1 MVLVGLFQLNLFCDS
16 VIVDVEQQSSKSN
29 FSLFLCVASSLLA
42 WAQYFSDWLQD
53 CLIQASATTCI
64 SCILFN
70 CTVGHQT
77 PTAVNRPSGP
87 GLSLQSWCN
96 DVSSLHS
103 DYCSEL
109 FTSQSHLFGSTF
121 PTTFSTKFL
130 AATQKTCFLL
140 AIVCSLDVSHSVIVS
155 KPIHWC

>member
-1 MVLVGLFQLNLFCDS
+1 MILVSSFQVSLFCYS
-16 VIVDVEQQSSKSN
+16 VIVDVGQQSSKSN

-42 WAQYFSDWLQD
+42 WAQDFSDWLQD
-53 CLIQASATTCI
+53 CLIQALISATTCI

-70 CTVGHQT
+70 CTVGHQA
-77 PTAVNRPSGP
+77 PTAVNRPSGS

-96 DVSSLHS
+96 DVSSLPS

-109 FTSQSHLFGSTF
+109 LSSQAHLFGSTF

-130 AATQKTCFLL
+130 AATQKICFLP
-140 AIVCSLDVSHSVIVS
+140 AVVGSLDVSQSVIVR
-155 KPIHWC
+155 KC